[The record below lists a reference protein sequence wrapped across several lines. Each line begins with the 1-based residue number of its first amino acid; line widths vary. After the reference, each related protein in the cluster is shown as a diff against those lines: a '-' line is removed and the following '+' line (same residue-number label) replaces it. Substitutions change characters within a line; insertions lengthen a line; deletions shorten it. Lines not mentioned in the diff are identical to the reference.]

1 MRSPI
6 NRFSISNAL
15 RTYFM
20 ATRPQ
25 FLLTMALPILLGSAI
40 AWHQRGVFDPVLFVI
55 TLLAGICVSSG
66 VNVLNDY
73 FDYKSG
79 ADNHNPEPL
88 TPFAGGSRMI
98 QQQQLSP
105 QSIFYFGAG
114 LLIVAA
120 LLGFYLVTQTGWPLL
135 VIGALGIAL
144 GVFYSSPPVALNY
157 RGLGEVGI
165 GIGFGWLTVTGAYFV
180 QAGFVQAGLLFSWPL
195 FIAGLLTALLTSA
208 VVLVNEFPDAFYD
221 QKAGK
226 KTLVVRMGLKGA
238 RRLFFVVLSSVF
250 VIVGLSIQQNGL
262 TGNHWWA
269 LLPIPLLFVIIKSF
283 PPRDLNNEEMV
294 AVVKPT
300 IALHLSVMLLLT
312 LGFVL

>member
-1 MRSPI
+1 MKSPI
-6 NRFSISNAL
+6 NRFSISSAL

-25 FLLTMALPILLGSAI
+25 FLLTMVLPILLGSAI

-105 QSIFYFGAG
+105 QSIFNFGAG

-120 LLGFYLVTQTGWPLL
+120 LLGSYLVTQTGWPLL

-157 RGLGEVGI
+157 RGLGEVSI
-165 GIGFGWLTVTGAYFV
+165 GIGFGWLTVTGAYY
-180 QAGFVQAGLLFSWPL
+180 VQAGLLFSWPL

-250 VIVGLSIQQNGL
+250 VIVWLSIQQNGL

>member
-1 MRSPI
+1 MAKKL
-6 NRFSISNAL
+6 FSWL
-15 RTYFM
+15 RIYVA

-25 FLLTMALPILLGSAI
+25 FLPTILLPVMLGSAI
-40 AWHQRGVFDPVLFVI
+40 AWHQTKIFDPYLFAI
-55 TLLAGICVSSG
+55 ALLAAIFVASG

-73 FDYKSG
+73 FDFKSG
-79 ADNHNPEPL
+79 ADNFNPEPL

-105 QSIFYFGAG
+105 QSIFNFGAG
-114 LLIVAA
+114 LLVAAA
-120 LLGFYLVTQTGWPLL
+120 LLGFYLVAQTGWPLL
-135 VIGALGIAL
+135 GIGLVGIAL
-144 GVFYSSPPVALNY
+144 GVFYSSPPFAFSY
-157 RGLGEVGI
+157 RGLGEISI
-165 GIGFGWLTVTGAYFV
+165 GIGFGWLSVTGAYFV
-180 QAGFVQAGLLFSWPL
+180 QTGLLFSWPV
-195 FIAGLLTALLTSA
+195 FIAGSVTALLTAA

-226 KTLVVRMGLKGA
+226 NTLVVQLGLKDA

-250 VIVGLSIQQNGL
+250 LIVLLSIQQNGL

-269 LLPIPLLFVIIKSF
+269 LLPIPLLLVIIKSF
-283 PPRDLNNEEMV
+283 PPRDLNNDEMV

-300 IALHLSVMLLLT
+300 IALHSSVMLLLT

>member
-1 MRSPI
+1 MNSPI
-6 NRFSISNAL
+6 NRSNTSSIL

-25 FLLTMALPILLGSAI
+25 FLLTMVLPILLGSAI
-40 AWHQRGVFDPVLFVI
+40 AWHQRGIFDPVLFAI

-105 QSIFYFGAG
+105 QSIFNLGAG

-120 LLGFYLVTQTGWPLL
+120 LLGCYLVTQTGWPLL
-135 VIGALGIAL
+135 VIGVLGITL
-144 GVFYSSPPVALNY
+144 GIFYSSPPVALNY

-180 QAGFVQAGLLFSWPL
+180 QVGFVQAGLLFSWPL
-195 FIAGLLTALLTSA
+195 FIAGLLTALLTTA

-226 KTLVVRMGLKGA
+226 NTLVVRMGLKGA
-238 RRLFFVVLSSVF
+238 RRLFFAVLGAVF
-250 VIVGLSIQQNGL
+250 VIVWLSIQENGL
-262 TGNHWWA
+262 TSQHGWA

-283 PPRDLNNEEMV
+283 PNRELNNEEMV

-300 IALHLSVMLLLT
+300 IVLHLSVMLLLT